1 MFDNGGQAR
10 AKRQIPNEQ
19 NNQNNPAAP
28 NQFDEKI
35 NNQQN
40 PNSGGVTQVGSGT
53 GVNPPNNNGGNA
65 LNNGNSASNIVKKD
79 GSNLNSIPNSANGQ
93 QAGVNMNRGA
103 TNGVGN

>member
-1 MFDNGGQAR
+1 MFHNEGLAR

-19 NNQNNPAAP
+19 NNQNNPAAS

-40 PNSGGVTQVGSGT
+40 PNSGGVAQVGSGT
-53 GVNPPNNNGGNA
+53 GVNPANNNGGNV
-65 LNNGNSASNIVKKD
+65 LNNGNSVSNTVKKD

-93 QAGVNMNRGA
+93 QTGVNMNSGA